1 MKLVSLQ
8 RPAASAHAPARQGAA
23 LVCVGLVLAVACNR
37 AGAAPLNS
45 VAMSVGFFVA
55 IAALLFA
62 QAWPTNLTAGGFTTL
77 VLVLAAVAWLWRSR
91 RTSFA
96 MAWPAWMPRAAR
108 RPVCRAI
115 APAAFVLP
123 AGIDHDE
130 LLAGLRGQFVRLQAA
145 WDGNEIEVLRALTT
159 PEMLSEL
166 CAHLPDGGS
175 EPNCTEV
182 MTLRAELVG
191 FDELASGCLAS
202 VEFSGMIR
210 ESAEG
215 GAAPFRELW
224 MLARTKEQGAD
235 WRLARQLDLP

>member
-1 MKLVSLQ
+1 MTMQ
-8 RPAASAHAPARQGAA
+8 RNSIQPRSPWHPGATA
-23 LVCVGLVLAVACNR
+23 LCAGLVLAVGCSKAD
-37 AGAAPLNS
+37 AAALNS
-45 VAMSVGFFVA
+45 VASSVGLFVA
-55 IAALLFA
+55 ITTLLFT
-62 QAWPTNLTAGGFTTL
+62 QAWPANPMAGGVT
-77 VLVLAAVAWLWRSR
+77 VLVLLLAAAAWLWRSR
-91 RTSFA
+91 RPA
-96 MAWPAWMPRAAR
+96 VAWPAWVPRAAAR
-108 RPVCRAI
+108 QTACRAI
-115 APAAFVLP
+115 ARSAVVLP
-123 AGIDHDE
+123 PSIDHDE

-145 WDGNEIEVLRALTT
+145 WDANEIEVLRALTT
-159 PEMLSEL
+159 PDMMAEL

-175 EPNCTEV
+175 EPNRTEV